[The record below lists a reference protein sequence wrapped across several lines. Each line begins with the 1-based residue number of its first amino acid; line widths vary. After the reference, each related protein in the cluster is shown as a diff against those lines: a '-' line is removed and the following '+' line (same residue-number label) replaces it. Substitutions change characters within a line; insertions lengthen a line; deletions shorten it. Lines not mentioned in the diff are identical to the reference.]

1 MNEYHTVPADSSED
15 NWFRSSDDDSNRLA
29 ALAQKTTRRRMAR
42 LRPNDA
48 AAPNARS
55 TEPVCGAPGLRLL
68 TKAEVRDPSKGAR
81 ES

>member
-1 MNEYHTVPADSSED
+1 VDDDSNEY
-15 NWFRSSDDDSNRLA
+15 NWWFARSSFDDDSNRLA

-55 TEPVCGAPGLRLL
+55 VEPVCGAPGLRLL
-68 TKAEVRDPSKGAR
+68 VKAEVREPINKGAR